1 MSRASTS
8 VSGRWKCLYSRSCAA
23 VNKSCSRHNFVVFV
37 QKRGICVEKVRC
49 FHNNSTFYSFIHTKN
64 KVGFERIFLLLNIY
78 SFLSLSSVLH
88 VSPLSQWCTNMKLP
102 ELGDTISRFR
112 LSQSCVGLAGC
123 LCVLY
128 AVWTP
133 FWLKERGLW
142 TEWNDTISD
151 QINHKDIFSGKQR
164 ATFTSVKYFHRQQ

>member
-1 MSRASTS
+1 M
-8 VSGRWKCLYSRSCAA
+8 
-23 VNKSCSRHNFVVFV
+23 
-37 QKRGICVEKVRC
+37 
-49 FHNNSTFYSFIHTKN
+49 
-64 KVGFERIFLLLNIY
+64 VGFKQIFLLLNTY
-78 SFLSLSSVLH
+78 SVLLSSPLFSMSLS
-88 VSPLSQWCTNMKLP
+88 LSQWCANMKLP

-142 TEWNDTISD
+142 TEWNDTISH
-151 QINHKDIFSGKQR
+151 QMNHKDIFSGKQC
-164 ATFTSVKYFHRQQ
+164 ATFSSVTYFCSLYRLKV